1 MATTITHYQD
11 LGNFDYGMCDQVTPL
26 IRRVICKNP
35 TPFTYKGTG
44 TYLIGRGN
52 VAIVDPG
59 PPLLSRLDDILE
71 ALDPGEVITHAF
83 ITHTHSDHSPLTKE
97 LKERTGAISY
107 GYGPHGTVREED
119 PDDRVDFSQ
128 YISEQEQD
136 QYRKEFEELPD
147 ELKREGADTEFVPD
161 ISLADGDI
169 VNGSGWTIGAIHTP
183 GHCSNHLCFELKE
196 ERSLFSGDHVMG
208 WATSVV
214 GPPDGSMKN
223 YMESLRKL
231 LPLQHDRYWPTHG
244 PAIPNP
250 VQYVQS
256 FINHREEREDQIVG
270 YLKSGPQQI
279 ADFVPEMY
287 AKYDKRLWYPAAG
300 SVHAHLLHMVET
312 GRVEVTDDHGEP
324 KLTAT
329 YQLL

>member
-59 PPLLSRLDDILE
+59 PPLLSHLDDILE
-71 ALDPGEVITHAF
+71 ALDPGEIITHAF

-136 QYRKEFEELPD
+136 QYRKEYEELPD

-183 GHCSNHLCFELKE
+183 GHL
-196 ERSLFSGDHVMG
+196 SLIH
-208 WATSVV
+208 
-214 GPPDGSMKN
+214 
-223 YMESLRKL
+223 
-231 LPLQHDRYWPTHG
+231 
-244 PAIPNP
+244 I
-250 VQYVQS
+250 
-256 FINHREEREDQIVG
+256 
-270 YLKSGPQQI
+270 
-279 ADFVPEMY
+279 
-287 AKYDKRLWYPAAG
+287 
-300 SVHAHLLHMVET
+300 
-312 GRVEVTDDHGEP
+312 
-324 KLTAT
+324 
-329 YQLL
+329 